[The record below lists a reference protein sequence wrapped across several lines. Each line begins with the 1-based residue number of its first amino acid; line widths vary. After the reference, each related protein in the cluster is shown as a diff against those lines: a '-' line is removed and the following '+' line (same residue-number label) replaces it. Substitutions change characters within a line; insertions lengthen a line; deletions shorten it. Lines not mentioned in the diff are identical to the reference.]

1 MTIPSYRSIHSIFT
15 DHECWNQYKLQGN
28 ALMTQDSS
36 VHQPCSIVI
45 LVYRVYYGHFIWGN
59 TPSRSVPYCIY
70 MYMYFPIR
78 FLGVENQVKCWGLTV
93 VRWSA
98 IYLFRAVYGPVEA
111 GHVRHERIQLLKRE
125 KMSYFSFYGS
135 GNKNIDYKRIIIKS
149 INNLYKRYHKIK

>member
-1 MTIPSYRSIHSIFT
+1 
-15 DHECWNQYKLQGN
+15 
-28 ALMTQDSS
+28 
-36 VHQPCSIVI
+36 
-45 LVYRVYYGHFIWGN
+45 
-59 TPSRSVPYCIY
+59 
-70 MYMYFPIR
+70 MYMYFPVSKTFGSR
-78 FLGVENQVKCWGLTV
+78 KSSEVLGCDSSQVI
-93 VRWSA
+93 A

>member
-1 MTIPSYRSIHSIFT
+1 MAGEKLRQNDVRIISWWWTLRLCICTLKQDVLSTRGYIPSYRSIHSIFT

-45 LVYRVYYGHFIWGN
+45 LVYRVFYEHFIWGN

-78 FLGVENQVKCWGLTV
+78 FLGVENQVKCWGVTV
-93 VRWSA
+93 VRW
-98 IYLFRAVYGPVEA
+98 
-111 GHVRHERIQLLKRE
+111 
-125 KMSYFSFYGS
+125 
-135 GNKNIDYKRIIIKS
+135 
-149 INNLYKRYHKIK
+149 